1 MAANIHILTSDT
13 QWELSIV
20 EELVRLINTAINEQG
35 RCSISLA
42 GGSTPK
48 SVYAL
53 LAMPTFAKKID
64 WSKVFLFWGDERSVP
79 HSHSDSNYKM
89 VKESLIDHINIP
101 AENVFALSQP
111 DQPESSALAYEKTI
125 QEYFQSQKPQI
136 DIMLLGMGD
145 DGHTA
150 SLFPG
155 TEILNEKQRLVKEVY
170 LPKLDV
176 YRISLTAPMIN
187 ASKKILFL
195 IKGENKAPALQ
206 QVMSGSDNFVTYPS
220 QLIKK
225 DENVH
230 FYLDEAAAKY
240 L

>member
-1 MAANIHILTSDT
+1 MAANIHILTSNT

-20 EELVRLINTAINEQG
+20 EELVRLINTSINQQG

-53 LAMPTFAKKID
+53 LALPTFSDKID
-64 WSKVFLFWGDERSVP
+64 WSKVYLFWGDERSVP

-89 VKESLIDHINIP
+89 VKESLIDHIDIP
-101 AENVFALSQP
+101 AENVLALIEP
-111 DQPESSALAYEKTI
+111 DQPQSSALAYEETI
-125 QEYFQSQKPQI
+125 KGYFKSQDIAI

-155 TEILNEKQRLVKEVY
+155 TEILEEKKRLVKEVY
-170 LPKLDV
+170 LPNLDV

-187 ASKKILFL
+187 ASKNILFL
-195 IKGENKAPALQ
+195 VKGENKAPALRE
-206 QVMSGSDNFVTYPS
+206 VLSGTDNYQTYPS

-225 DENVH
+225 DESVH
-230 FYLDEAAAKY
+230 FYLDEAAAKF